1 MTTTLADIFQSHR
14 RSLMWTAMRIV
25 GDRQTA
31 EDVAQEAYLRARRAI
46 ESGPIEHIEAFLQQT
61 ARNLA
66 LDHLRHRKMRAEYET
81 DGLGE
86 DALMNVPDNV
96 LSLEA
101 ALLERERFQAFRK
114 ALDGLPARAQTVIV
128 LSRLEEWSNRQIA
141 EHLGI
146 SERTVFS
153 DLKLAM
159 THCRER
165 LARLD
170 GR

>member
-1 MTTTLADIFQSHR
+1 MQ
-14 RSLMWTAMRIV
+14 IV

-31 EDVAQEAYLRARRAI
+31 EDVAQEAYVRARRAI
-46 ESGPIEHIEAFLQQT
+46 ESGPIEHVEAFLQQT

-66 LDHLRHRKMRAEYET
+66 IDHQRHRKMRSEYET
-81 DGLGE
+81 DGLG
-86 DALMNVPDNV
+86 DDVIQNIPDNV
-96 LSLEA
+96 PSLEE

-114 ALDGLPARAQTVIV
+114 ALEGLPSRAQTVMI
-128 LSRLEEWSNRQIA
+128 LSRIEEWSNRRIA
-141 EHLGI
+141 DHLGI

-159 THCRER
+159 AHCRET